1 MAEILKSILI
11 SALYYIIN
19 PKSSPMSRMTLKKN
33 FTLKRKRKRKE
44 GRKNSKE
51 MKSGN
56 RERKRML
63 LFIYIIIYGM
73 IKYFDG
79 CYYSAEVKCMDLNI
93 WKISQGTSVRIQSV
107 FKISSEFCHMVI

>member
-1 MAEILKSILI
+1 
-11 SALYYIIN
+11 
-19 PKSSPMSRMTLKKN
+19 
-33 FTLKRKRKRKE
+33 
-44 GRKNSKE
+44 

-79 CYYSAEVKCMDLNI
+79 CYYSAEVKYMDLIYGKFPKVHLWEYKVFLKYQVNSVI
-93 WKISQGTSVRIQSV
+93 W
-107 FKISSEFCHMVI
+107 